1 MRSLFPVD
9 TILYPATRIPTY
21 STQLQ
26 GDLRILEFWERWQL
40 VSSNI
45 EKCHQLTV
53 TKKRNR
59 IPTSYTLHNQTL
71 ERVTSA
77 KYLELELMENFHG
90 GETHPVNCCK
100 CHHSER
106 LCIQEAAGM
115 PTCCPDILLQ
125 RPHVSPARVGICGV
139 GPPSATSEVHI
150 RDGATT
156 VSPPH
161 PS

>member
-1 MRSLFPVD
+1 MIYINNPGDGIKSRVRSLFPDD
-9 TILYPATRIPTY
+9 TILYSATKIPTY

-77 KYLELELMENFHG
+77 KYLELELTENFHG
-90 GETHPVNCCK
+90 GKHIQPTAAKANKVSGFAYKNLNGSPSAVQTHCYKRPYA
-100 CHHSER
+100 SSAGER
-106 LCIQEAAGM
+106 IC
-115 PTCCPDILLQ
+115 D
-125 RPHVSPARVGICGV
+125 VGT
-139 GPPSATSEVHI
+139 PSAT
-150 RDGATT
+150 
-156 VSPPH
+156 
-161 PS
+161 

>member
-90 GETHPVNCCK
+90 GKH
-100 CHHSER
+100 
-106 LCIQEAAGM
+106 IQSTAAN
-115 PTCCPDILLQ
+115 
-125 RPHVSPARVGICGV
+125 
-139 GPPSATSEVHI
+139 
-150 RDGATT
+150 ATT
-156 VSPPH
+156 VSAFAYRKQQECPPAVQTYYYKGLMC
-161 PS
+161 PLLE